1 MIRNISSSHRLNFKK
16 QHPVRLDLELEG
28 NRRQT
33 HRPVPGTWAWRGLA
47 SFLAGPTRVQNH
59 PEHRATGASKTL
71 RNAGKLATIV
81 YLEKSAGWRF
91 ESFPVH
97 QFSATALTTFGGTTR
112 LESVSRE
119 RLRAGAAAMAAP
131 ETGKLPSSTMRVP
144 VLILSFAFFVPMIL
158 QAQEQDPSV
167 MRVAVNLVM
176 VDVTAKTK
184 AGQILGD
191 LKKED
196 FELREDGAAQ
206 KVEIF
211 SRDELPLNV
220 ALVLDLSDSIE
231 PFLGP
236 LRDAANTALGALKP
250 EDQAALFTFSTD
262 AELRVPFTSDKKK
275 LAEQINAFKV
285 GGATN
290 INDGIFVP
298 AKYLLNA
305 PQRGRRVI
313 ILISDD
319 VATYSG
325 GQGTHDI
332 ITELIASDA
341 VLYNLKIPGYNPPGT
356 MLHAAMEKG
365 LVNLR
370 AVMDQTGGEVF
381 NVQDVSHLDETF
393 RALIERIKTR
403 YTLGYYTKASAA
415 EGKPHKLDVRLA
427 ASFGKKGRDYVV
439 LSKNGFYVH

>member
-1 MIRNISSSHRLNFKK
+1 
-16 QHPVRLDLELEG
+16 
-28 NRRQT
+28 
-33 HRPVPGTWAWRGLA
+33 
-47 SFLAGPTRVQNH
+47 
-59 PEHRATGASKTL
+59 
-71 RNAGKLATIV
+71 
-81 YLEKSAGWRF
+81 
-91 ESFPVH
+91 
-97 QFSATALTTFGGTTR
+97 
-112 LESVSRE
+112 
-119 RLRAGAAAMAAP
+119 
-131 ETGKLPSSTMRVP
+131 MRS
-144 VLILSFAFFVPMIL
+144 LILIGLLAFRPPVTSF
-158 QAQEQDPSV
+158 AQEQDPSV

-176 VDVTAKTK
+176 VDVTVKTK
-184 AGQILGD
+184 AGQILED

-250 EDQAALFTFSTD
+250 EDEVALFTFSTE
-262 AELRVPFTSDKKK
+262 AELRVPFTRDKKQ
-275 LAEQINAFKV
+275 LAEQIDAFQV

-305 PQRGRRVI
+305 PNRGRRVI

-325 GQGTHDI
+325 GEGTHDI

-370 AVMDQTGGEVF
+370 AVMEQTGGEIF
-381 NVQDVSHLDETF
+381 NVQDVTHLDGAF

-427 ASFGKKGRDYVV
+427 VSHGKKGKDYVV